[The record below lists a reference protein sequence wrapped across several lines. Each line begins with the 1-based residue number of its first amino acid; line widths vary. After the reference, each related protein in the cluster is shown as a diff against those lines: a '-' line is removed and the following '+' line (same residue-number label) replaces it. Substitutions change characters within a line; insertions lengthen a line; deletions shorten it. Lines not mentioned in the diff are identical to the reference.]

1 METNADPILITV
13 GGMKNLPYR
22 GWGGGH
28 FQNISDHRSGF
39 VSNLPVVFHPSC
51 CGLTRISKKG
61 VITQKDYR
69 G

>member
-13 GGMKNLPYR
+13 GGMKNLPHR
-22 GWGGGH
+22 GWG
-28 FQNISDHRSGF
+28 DRRSGF